1 MKKDIT
7 APIGI
12 FDSGIGGLTVASAI
26 KNLLPKESFIYFGDT
41 AHLPYGEKS
50 IASIQEYALEIA
62 DFLVSKGCK
71 MIVIACNT
79 ASAAAYEVLK
89 KKYQQDIP
97 VIDVISPLVD
107 FIVKKDF
114 KKIGVLATKATVRSD
129 VYSKKIAE
137 QNENIEV
144 VSLASGLLASMIE
157 EGFFNNEI
165 SNVVLH
171 KYLTYPD
178 FEDIDALLLA
188 CTHYPLIKNEIEQFY
203 DRKVK
208 VFDSVDEVAKKVQ
221 LELNRYGLLNVSSIQ
236 PKDLFFVSDYT
247 LSFEQTTKI
256 FYKQQVQLE
265 IAKF

>member
-1 MKKDIT
+1 
-7 APIGI
+7 
-12 FDSGIGGLTVASAI
+12 
-26 KNLLPKESFIYFGDT
+26 
-41 AHLPYGEKS
+41 
-50 IASIQEYALEIA
+50 
-62 DFLVSKGCK
+62 
-71 MIVIACNT
+71 
-79 ASAAAYEVLK
+79 
-89 KKYQQDIP
+89 
-97 VIDVISPLVD
+97 
-107 FIVKKDF
+107 
-114 KKIGVLATKATVRSD
+114 LATKATVRSD

-208 VFDSVDEVAKKVQ
+208 VFDSVDEVAKKVE
-221 LELNRYGLLNVSSIQ
+221 LELNRYDLLNVSSFQ

-265 IAKF
+265 IAKL

>member
-89 KKYQQDIP
+89 KKYQHDIP

-208 VFDSVDEVAKKVQ
+208 VFDSVDEVAKKVE
-221 LELNRYGLLNVSSIQ
+221 LELNRYDLLNVSSFQ

-265 IAKF
+265 IAKL

>member
-62 DFLVSKGCK
+62 EFLVSKGCK

-208 VFDSVDEVAKKVQ
+208 TKWLKK
-221 LELNRYGLLNVSSIQ
+221 LNSN
-236 PKDLFFVSDYT
+236 
-247 LSFEQTTKI
+247 
-256 FYKQQVQLE
+256 
-265 IAKF
+265 